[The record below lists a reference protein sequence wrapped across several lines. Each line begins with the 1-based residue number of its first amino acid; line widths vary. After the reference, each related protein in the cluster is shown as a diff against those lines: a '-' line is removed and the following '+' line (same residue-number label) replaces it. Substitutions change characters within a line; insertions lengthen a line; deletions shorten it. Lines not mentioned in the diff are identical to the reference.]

1 MSGINPLRTLPIQIY
16 IYIYIVMFDVDNF
29 CPSSFCTVFLLMTHD
44 TSGVYKNGIEK
55 KVLLLHISRR
65 IWEMDTLFGVWSR
78 DGGGGLGDVV
88 FPNPIFIGSMH
99 CIFTY
104 IWLTLMVNIGKY
116 NIHGSMG
123 KYKWTDHMPYTVDG
137 ILHHLTCM
145 KPWQVF
151 RIFTISTG

>member
-1 MSGINPLRTLPIQIY
+1 
-16 IYIYIVMFDVDNF
+16 
-29 CPSSFCTVFLLMTHD
+29 MTHH
-44 TSGVYKNGIEK
+44 TSGAYKNGIEK

-65 IWEMDTLFGVWSR
+65 IWEMDALFGVWSG

-116 NIHGSMG
+116 IIPGSYG
-123 KYKWTDHMPYTVDG
+123 
-137 ILHHLTCM
+137 
-145 KPWQVF
+145 
-151 RIFTISTG
+151 